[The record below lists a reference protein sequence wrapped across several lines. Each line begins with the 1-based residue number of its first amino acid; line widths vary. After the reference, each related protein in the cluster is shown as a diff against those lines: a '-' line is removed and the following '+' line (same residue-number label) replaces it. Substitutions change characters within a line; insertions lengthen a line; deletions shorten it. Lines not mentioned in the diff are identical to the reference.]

1 MPMKETGP
9 DGSGA
14 ESGSGVRASGEAAE
28 EEMRTTA
35 AGKEMEETRS
45 TGDITLFWILA
56 VFWATTCWKPVIFC
70 LGWAELAGLVCL
82 QVY

>member
-1 MPMKETGP
+1 MPMEEAGP
-9 DGSGA
+9 DDNGA

-45 TGDITLFWILA
+45 TGDITLFLDPRSLLGHNLLE
-56 VFWATTCWKPVIFC
+56 TCDLLFG
-70 LGWAELAGLVCL
+70 LG
-82 QVY
+82 